1 MDFGIAKMLTEAT
14 QLTQT
19 GASIGSPAYMAPE
32 QALGTHEIGPPV
44 DVYALTIVLFELL
57 TGRTPYPANTPVA
70 AIMKSISDPLPMPR
84 DLSPD
89 IGEALQHV
97 ILKGAAKEVSGRF
110 QSVASLRDALIEA
123 AQSDARAA
131 AGRTTLVQTLK
142 RVDDSQPR
150 EDGRRRVAIAVSVA
164 AIGVA
169 AGAAIWSLAMRQTEQ
184 NGIAALDR
192 EPSAQVES
200 AQSNA
205 PASAPA
211 APALDG
217 DERSPPDEAARA
229 PDAVQDRATET
240 TLAAADK
247 RDAEASRTP
256 ASRIQAP
263 PLNTITEAAT
273 ATQNEDVAASTP
285 TPGSQPIA
293 VGLAS
298 DASPLAPTMTAA
310 AGDGS
315 SASSASGG
323 LDQVRKGET
332 TQGDLIRLFGGPNLT
347 TFDEVGRETWI
358 YERTL
363 TQTDV
368 SSSSQASQATARLGL
383 FFRSVAL
390 GGAADK
396 SSSAAAVT
404 TRSTVRSVTVIVK
417 FAPDRTVDDYA
428 VRETYF

>member
-1 MDFGIAKMLTEAT
+1 
-14 QLTQT
+14 
-19 GASIGSPAYMAPE
+19 MAPE

-44 DVYALTIVLFELL
+44 DVYALTVVLFELL

-84 DLSPD
+84 SLSPD
-89 IGEALQHV
+89 IGEALELV
-97 ILKGAAKEVSGRF
+97 ILKGAAKEAPARF

-131 AGRTTLVQTLK
+131 AGRTTLVPTLK
-142 RVDDSQPR
+142 RSDDPRPR
-150 EDGRRRVAIAVSVA
+150 EDRRRRVAIAVSVA

-169 AGAAIWSLAMRQTEQ
+169 AGAALWSLPMRQT
-184 NGIAALDR
+184 GGDGVAALDTK
-192 EPSAQVES
+192 PSTQVAS
-200 AQSNA
+200 VQSNA

-211 APALDG
+211 APALDV
-217 DERSPPDEAARA
+217 DARSRTDEAAGA
-229 PDAVQDRATET
+229 PAAAQGRATQP
-240 TLAAADK
+240 LAAADK
-247 RDAEASRTP
+247 HEPERSQATRSSRTT
-256 ASRIQAP
+256 AP
-263 PLNTITEAAT
+263 PVGAVAEAAT
-273 ATQNEDVAASTP
+273 TARNEDASASIP
-285 TPGSQPIA
+285 TLGSQPIE

-298 DASPLAPTMTAA
+298 DTRSAAPTMTAA

-315 SASSASGG
+315 RASSPSGG

-358 YERTL
+358 YEQTL

-368 SSSSQASQATARLGL
+368 STSSRASQATARLGL
-383 FFRSVAL
+383 FFRSVAV
-390 GGAADK
+390 GAAADK
-396 SSSAAAVT
+396 SSSEAAMTA
-404 TRSTVRSVTVIVK
+404 RSTVRSVTVIVK